1 MQFRFAK
8 IPKALIN
15 NQIYILKRPL
25 VCVCS
30 QFDFKWPL
38 NQIKTLKFA
47 AMEFLN
53 FFHKFFLS
61 ILGLLLLVSC
71 GKSVNDNRDHLVFRY
86 NEHGNIPT
94 LDPAFARNMQIIW
107 PTNQLYN
114 GLVQLD
120 DSLNILPDIAK
131 NWVIND
137 STNTYTFYLR
147 NDVYFHKNK
156 VFKDHQDSTRVV
168 TAKDFVYS
176 FNRLTDEKVASPGSW
191 IMSNIADYEALNDTT
206 FTIRLNKPF
215 PAFLGLLSMR
225 YCSVVPQEAVE
236 YYGNDFRRNP
246 VGTGPFQF
254 QIWEE
259 NVKLVLRKNPLYFE
273 KDKDGNSLPYL
284 EAVAITFLPDKQS
297 EFLQFAQGKLDFISG
312 LDNSYKDEI
321 LTSNGDLQLKY
332 QEDFKLITGP
342 FLNTEYLGIYLPT
355 PRSEIQSKAL
365 RQAINYGFDRNQM
378 VRYLRNGMGIPAVHG
393 FIPKGL
399 PGYSEIEGYSYN
411 PEKARELLEIYK
423 QETGNHQ
430 PRVTIGTS
438 GNYLDIVEFI
448 QRELE
453 KIGIAVTIDVM
464 PPSTLRQMRSSGEI
478 DIFRASW
485 IADYPDAENYLSLFY
500 SPNFS
505 PNGPNYVHF
514 KNEVYDSLYEKTLM
528 LSDIDER
535 KIHYTKMDSIIVSEA
550 PVIPLFYDMAVRF
563 VNKKVHGLGI
573 NPQNFLVLKY
583 VRKDP

>member
-1 MQFRFAK
+1 MK
-8 IPKALIN
+8 IIGFFPN
-15 NQIYILKRPL
+15 GFQII
-25 VCVCS
+25 
-30 QFDFKWPL
+30 F
-38 NQIKTLKFA
+38 
-47 AMEFLN
+47 
-53 FFHKFFLS
+53 
-61 ILGLLLLVSC
+61 GLLLLISC
-71 GKSVNDNRDHLVFRY
+71 GESEQNSRDHLVFRY

-94 LDPAFARNMQIIW
+94 LDPAFARNLQIIW

-120 DSLNILPDIAK
+120 DSLNIIPDIAK
-131 NWVIND
+131 NWSIDD
-137 STNTYTFYLR
+137 STHTYTFYLR
-147 NDVYFHKNK
+147 DDVYFHKNK
-156 VFKDHQDSTRVV
+156 VFKNYPDSTRVV
-168 TAKDFVYS
+168 TAHDFVYS
-176 FNRLTDEKVASPGSW
+176 FDRLTDENVASPGSW
-191 IMSNIADYEALNDTT
+191 IMSNIHTYEAINDTT
-206 FTIRLNKPF
+206 FSIQLTKPF

-225 YCSVVPQEAVE
+225 YCSVVPKEAVD

-254 QIWEE
+254 QMWEE

-273 KDKDGNSLPYL
+273 KDANGNSLPYL

-321 LTSNGDLQLKY
+321 LTTDGKLQAKY
-332 QEDFKLITGP
+332 QEDFKLVTGP

-355 PRSEIQSKAL
+355 PKSEIQNKEF
-365 RQAINYGFDRNQM
+365 RQAINYGFDRHQM
-378 VRYLRNGMGIPAVHG
+378 VKYLRNGMGIPAVHG

-399 PGYSEIEGYSYN
+399 SGHSEIEGYTYN
-411 PEKARELLEIYK
+411 PEKARQLIETYK
-423 QETGNHQ
+423 RASGNSQ
-430 PRVTIGTS
+430 PQITIGTS

-453 KIGIAVTIDVM
+453 KLGIAVTIDVM

-500 SPNFS
+500 SPNFA

-514 KNEVYDSLYEKTLM
+514 KNEVYDSLYTKALTR
-528 LSDIDER
+528 SAIDER
-535 KIHYTKMDSIIVSEA
+535 KELYTKMDSIIVAEA

-563 VNKKVHGLGI
+563 VNKKVDGLGI
-573 NPQNFLVLKY
+573 NPQNFLVLKH
-583 VRKDP
+583 VRKVP